1 MEQQTNIQVEKDILK
16 KEDVILGELKKQEKE
31 VIQLKKNILMLI
43 ALGVFAVGAA
53 IAGFAFLRVNN
64 SRVYIEKSEVVAPT
78 IDLAAQNSSGILEQV
93 SVQEGDSVVAN
104 ESVARIGDELI
115 KTQVAGTIIAV
126 KNDIGKL
133 FNKGESVVTMIQ
145 PSELRVV
152 GRLAEDK
159 GLSDVRVGQRAIF
172 TVDAFGSKHY
182 EGIVDEISPTSRAGD
197 VVFSV
202 SDQREMKEFNVKVRY
217 DIAAYPELK
226 NGMSAQIWVYKN

>member
-172 TVDAFGSKHY
+172 TVDAFGSKQY

-197 VVFSV
+197 VVFSI
-202 SDQREMKEFNVKVRY
+202 SDKREMKEFNVKVRY

>member
-1 MEQQTNIQVEKDILK
+1 MEQQTNTQFERELLK
-16 KEDVILGELKKQEKE
+16 KEEAILTEIKNEEKQIVRIE
-31 VIQLKKNILMLI
+31 KNILMLI
-43 ALGVFAVGAA
+43 ALGVFAIGAV
-53 IAGFAFLRVNN
+53 IAGFALLQVNN

-78 IDLAAQNSSGILEQV
+78 IDLAAQNPGVLQQV
-93 SVQEGDSVVAN
+93 FVQEGDSVVAN
-104 ESVARIGDELI
+104 ESVARVGDELI
-115 KTQVAGTIIAV
+115 KTQTAGIIIAV
-126 KNDIGKL
+126 KKDIGKL

-172 TVDAFGSKHY
+172 TVDAFGSKQY

-197 VVFSV
+197 VVFSI
-202 SDQREMKEFNVKVRY
+202 SDKRETKEFNVKVRY

-226 NGMSAQIWVYKN
+226 NGMSAQIWVYRK

>member
-1 MEQQTNIQVEKDILK
+1 MEQQTNTQFERELLK
-16 KEDVILGELKKQEKE
+16 KEEAILTEIKNEEKQIVRIE
-31 VIQLKKNILMLI
+31 KNILMLI
-43 ALGVFAVGAA
+43 ALGVFAIGAV
-53 IAGFAFLRVNN
+53 IAGFALLQVNN

-78 IDLAAQNSSGILEQV
+78 IDLAAQNPGVLQQV
-93 SVQEGDSVVAN
+93 FVQEGDSVVAN
-104 ESVARIGDELI
+104 ESVARVGDELI
-115 KTQVAGTIIAV
+115 KTQTAGIIIAV
-126 KNDIGKL
+126 KKDIGKL

-172 TVDAFGSKHY
+172 TVDAFGSKQY

-197 VVFSV
+197 VVFSI
-202 SDQREMKEFNVKVRY
+202 SDKRETKEFNVKVRY

-226 NGMSAQIWVYKN
+226 NGMSAQIWVYKK